1 MFQWKTDAKCSGLRR
16 YKMITSRI
24 PQVLG
29 NVAKTPVPQF
39 QGPGWGGRG
48 YLVNVSPVSWKH
60 PKPSDAGAVSA
71 NT

>member
-1 MFQWKTDAKCSGLRR
+1 MFQGKTDAKCSGLRR

-29 NVAKTPVPQF
+29 NVAKTPIPQS
-39 QGPGWGGRG
+39 QGPGWGRCG
-48 YLVNVSPVSWKH
+48 YLDNVSPVSWKH
-60 PKPSDAGAVSA
+60 PKPSDAGAISA